1 MDVFGLYLDGIA
13 LRVRSAGKV
22 TSVPG
27 ARRGRHSHRRAES
40 SSWRWSSAAPS
51 RSGASPIVVQLIGVN
66 LFLIFLLVL
75 FQHRGCLK
83 I

>member
-1 MDVFGLYLDGIA
+1 
-13 LRVRSAGKV
+13 
-22 TSVPG
+22 
-27 ARRGRHSHRRAES
+27 
-40 SSWRWSSAAPS
+40 
-51 RSGASPIVVQLIGVN
+51 VQLIGVN